1 MLQGKPGGWRTK
13 GRPKQ
18 MWMDDGE
25 SDLRNWGIKR
35 WRTQVLDRR
44 EWASVVEEAKAKL
57 KES

>member
-1 MLQGKPGGWRTK
+1 
-13 GRPKQ
+13 